1 MHWQFTAY
9 TLPVLFA
16 SVVAARLM
24 VLAWRQ
30 RDLEYA
36 PPFALLCAAVALWM
50 LAYAGEL
57 AAVEPPAKLWF
68 LRLKFVGVV
77 ACPLAWLAYA
87 LAYAGH
93 RRLARRALP
102 FALILPLITLALIW
116 TNQWHGLFWRSI
128 TPVNYRGW
136 AMTAVVY
143 GPWFWVHVAYSYA
156 LLTAGA
162 LALAQALR
170 SSSALYRGQIGLMI
184 LGCVAPAIANLLS
197 ISRLSPFPYLDMTPF
212 GFVLSAAALA
222 WGMIRFRL
230 FDLFPAGHSMV
241 LDALGE
247 GVVVFDEHNRLVDI
261 NRTALELLGVQADS
275 LIGLDAAALFGPL
288 GLAGLSPPDATATV
302 EVTTTTAGGPR
313 ALSLRLSAL
322 ATRSGRPGGRLLVI
336 HDQTHQHRLD
346 AQLHR
351 QALVFATMLDSVIM
365 TDEHASIIDCNPA
378 TEQIYGYCRDELI
391 GQPIK
396 LLYAPGEQANRRL
409 IMAVVGADGRWQG
422 EVQIRRKDGSLGIV
436 ELIIVAFRDPT
447 GPTGMV
453 GVSRDITQ
461 RRQAQSDLLAQ
472 RNLFANLV
480 AIAQATTAQ
489 PNLGATLQNTLNI
502 AVELTGA
509 EQGSVFLLDADQTV
523 THSIMSRE
531 HTTVIEHQHMVG
543 RVMRDGLASWIVS
556 HGEMALID
564 DTRADPRWLYVP
576 DAPYV
581 PRSVL
586 GLPIQSAEGLLGV
599 LLLLHSAPGHF
610 TSTHA
615 DLMQAAAAQVS
626 LAIRN
631 AHLYETQQLVADQL
645 VRAKEA
651 AEQASTAKSQFLANT
666 SHELRTPLTAVIG
679 YADLLLEDMEAA
691 GNDEYTQDVENIR
704 AAGANLLSLINELL
718 DVSQIEAGKM
728 AVYWEKVRLEQIVAD
743 VLSTV
748 QPLAEQNANQIQLDA
763 GDLDV
768 ELITDVQKIR
778 RVLINLLSNA
788 IKFTS
793 HGTITI
799 VVRPSADSL
808 TIAIRDTGIGMT
820 AEQIGQLFQY
830 FSQVDASTTRRYGG
844 TGLGLAISRNLC
856 RLLGGDIT
864 VQSEYGVGSTF
875 TIHLPMV
882 HAADLSAA

>member
-1 MHWQFTAY
+1 
-9 TLPVLFA
+9 V
-16 SVVAARLM
+16 SSVAA
-24 VLAWRQ
+24 
-30 RDLEYA
+30 
-36 PPFALLCAAVALWM
+36 
-50 LAYAGEL
+50 
-57 AAVEPPAKLWF
+57 
-68 LRLKFVGVV
+68 
-77 ACPLAWLAYA
+77 
-87 LAYAGH
+87 
-93 RRLARRALP
+93 
-102 FALILPLITLALIW
+102 
-116 TNQWHGLFWRSI
+116 
-128 TPVNYRGW
+128 
-136 AMTAVVY
+136 
-143 GPWFWVHVAYSYA
+143 
-156 LLTAGA
+156 
-162 LALAQALR
+162 
-170 SSSALYRGQIGLMI
+170 
-184 LGCVAPAIANLLS
+184 
-197 ISRLSPFPYLDMTPF
+197 
-212 GFVLSAAALA
+212 
-222 WGMIRFRL
+222 
-230 FDLFPAGHSMV
+230 
-241 LDALGE
+241 
-247 GVVVFDEHNRLVDI
+247 
-261 NRTALELLGVQADS
+261 
-275 LIGLDAAALFGPL
+275 
-288 GLAGLSPPDATATV
+288 
-302 EVTTTTAGGPR
+302 
-313 ALSLRLSAL
+313 
-322 ATRSGRPGGRLLVI
+322 RSGRPGGRLLVI
-336 HDQTHQHRLD
+336 HDQTQQHRLD
-346 AQLHR
+346 AQLQR
-351 QALVFATMLDSVIM
+351 QALVFAIMLDSVIM
-365 TDEHASIIDCNPA
+365 TDEHATIIDCNPA
-378 TEQIYGYCRDELI
+378 SEQIYGYCRDELI

-396 LLYAPGEQANRRL
+396 LLYAPGERSNRRV
-409 IMAVVGADGRWQG
+409 IMAAVGADGRWQG

-447 GPTGMV
+447 GPTIGMV

-531 HTTVIEHQHMVG
+531 HTTVIERQHMVG

-556 HGEMALID
+556 HGAMALID

-691 GNDEYTQDVENIR
+691 GNDEYMQDVETIR

-728 AVYWEKVRLEQIVAD
+728 TVYWEKVRLEQIVAD

-763 GDLDV
+763 GDLDM

-799 VVRPSADSL
+799 LVRPGADSL
-808 TIAIRDTGIGMT
+808 TIAIHDTGIGMT
-820 AEQIGQLFQY
+820 AEQMGQLFQY
-830 FSQVDASTTRRYGG
+830 FSQGDASTTRRYGG

-875 TIHLPMV
+875 TVQLPMV